1 LIYEKAI
8 ISLLRGFCPA
18 GLQVPSQ
25 DTFRQISAKPVYILG
40 IVCHLSYLKVNDDIV
55 SEVCL

>member
-1 LIYEKAI
+1 MIYEKAI
-8 ISLLRGFCPA
+8 ISLLRGFFLR

-25 DTFRQISAKPVYILG
+25 DTFRQISAEPVCILG
-40 IVCHLSYLKVNDDIV
+40 IVCHLSYLKVNADIV